1 MRSMKAPKT
10 EETGPAV
17 EIRPNLPV
25 PVDAFRQV
33 ANHLG
38 LDLLIGNIEVST
50 FDEVINVLIKVANR
64 ELQAELTQLKLFV
77 KRILVNAG

>member
-1 MRSMKAPKT
+1 MAGKPHLPAPK
-10 EETGPAV
+10 
-17 EIRPNLPV
+17 
-25 PVDAFRQV
+25 DAFRQV

-38 LDLLIGNIEVST
+38 LELLIGNIEVST

-64 ELQAELTQLKLFV
+64 DLQAELTQLKLFV